1 MNGSNVEIK
10 ELKEG
15 MKGLFAKRLIEKGK
29 IILALK
35 GEIFFT
41 PSKTSIQIG
50 QTHVEDEKGGY
61 MNHHCVPSA
70 EIRVVPNEKSLSG
83 IVTAVRDIKKGEEI
97 TFDYETTEKELL
109 CPFKCDCHGRWIRGK
124 SLKETI

>member
-61 MNHHCVPSA
+61 INHHCVPSA
-70 EIRVVPNEKSLSG
+70 EIRAVPNEKSLSG

-109 CPFKCDCHGRWIRGK
+109 CPFKCDCHGRWITGSSVK
-124 SLKETI
+124 YI

>member
-61 MNHHCVPSA
+61 MNHHCDPSA
-70 EIRVVPNEKSLSG
+70 EIRAVPNEKSLSG

-109 CPFKCDCHGRWIRGK
+109 CPFKCDCHGRWIRGNK
-124 SLKETI
+124 LKYI

>member
-29 IILALK
+29 IILVLK
-35 GEIFFT
+35 GEIFFY
-41 PSKTSIQIG
+41 PSRTSIQIG
-50 QTHVEDEKGGY
+50 NKHIEDEKGSY
-61 MNHHCVPSA
+61 INHHCVPSA
-70 EIRVVPNEKSLSG
+70 EIKAVPNEKSLSG
-83 IVTAVRDIKKGEEI
+83 IVTAVHDIKKGEEI

-109 CPFKCDCHGRWIRGK
+109 CPFKCDCHGRWITGNK
-124 SLKETI
+124 LKYI